1 MWPTSA
7 PRGPPFSVLK
17 GESARTIAVFLGD
30 RKANFHVCA
39 DTMHRSL
46 SCSPVQIRATA
57 SFHTA
62 AIVPDPSPLYSFL
75 FMGLRARSFCV
86 APAIFITTRRTKIRQ
101 GGGGLLFYLFIK
113 YYIYHALLGI
123 YMSRWEN
130 LYEWNAPRR
139 MITAHVSNR
148 IYASIHP
155 AALTFTGAHCGQG
168 SGRGG
173 KTTTRTAIGMNTRI
187 YNEKSPKMSHIKYPL
202 LISGCLTPTRERL
215 QSKRRFLKL
224 WHHLTCLD
232 VATKY
237 YSHFSSIAWA
247 RKNYSEV
254 CCTQG
259 RHSPFSS
266 AFYASIIL
274 HRAK

>member
-1 MWPTSA
+1 MRESIWVKCA
-7 PRGPPFSVLK
+7 QK
-17 GESARTIAVFLGD
+17 NDHSARLQQDLRVHPSSGSNIH
-30 RKANFHVCA
+30 RCA
-39 DTMHRSL
+39 L
-46 SCSPVQIRATA
+46 
-57 SFHTA
+57 
-62 AIVPDPSPLYSFL
+62 
-75 FMGLRARSFCV
+75 
-86 APAIFITTRRTKIRQ
+86 
-101 GGGGLLFYLFIK
+101 
-113 YYIYHALLGI
+113 
-123 YMSRWEN
+123 W
-130 LYEWNAPRR
+130 
-139 MITAHVSNR
+139 
-148 IYASIHP
+148 
-155 AALTFTGAHCGQG
+155 TGKWQ
-168 SGRGG
+168 GG

>member
-1 MWPTSA
+1 MRWYNA
-7 PRGPPFSVLK
+7 QELV
-17 GESARTIAVFLGD
+17 VQ
-30 RKANFHVCA
+30 
-39 DTMHRSL
+39 
-46 SCSPVQIRATA
+46 SCSDKSHGLFSHSGDCPW
-57 SFHTA
+57 SF
-62 AIVPDPSPLYSFL
+62 PPLYSFL

-173 KTTTRTAIGMNTRI
+173 KTTTRTAIGMNTGI